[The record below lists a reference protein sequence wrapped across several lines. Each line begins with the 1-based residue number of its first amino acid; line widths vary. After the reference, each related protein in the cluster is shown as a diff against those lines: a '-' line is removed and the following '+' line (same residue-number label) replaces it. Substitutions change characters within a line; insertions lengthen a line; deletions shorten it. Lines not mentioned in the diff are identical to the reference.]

1 VYQVIS
7 LSLSRLLI
15 ELKVRSIWR
24 LDLLIDLSAVSAVS
38 KGSRMA
44 FSKRFQPN
52 LILLIALLIVSLGV
66 TGGLLGASTVDTRV
80 EVGVLIDTTGGGKKD
95 VDVGTIGKLV
105 DVSDGVGSEDEL
117 SGESSL

>member
-1 VYQVIS
+1 M
-7 LSLSRLLI
+7 
-15 ELKVRSIWR
+15 RSIWR